1 MQRSPTREHYGAIT
15 ALYIVTLYIEILSV
29 VDKYINMLL
38 SYKPI
43 RGSSG
48 AMHSSMY
55 LSTIDA
61 SPDGLHIL
69 SFACQRGPS
78 RGQLT
83 KWILLLFI
91 YCQDWHGQLLP
102 ILVFFTRCISTPW
115 IFAFYG
121 FSAVSNMDNHLK
133 DPLRYWESFNFSIY
147 MTLTEG
153 VLKWSVNLL
162 IMLLML
168 SKRGIRRC
176 RRTCWTSP
184 RELDLSI
191 SSDLL
196 DGSPLFLS
204 TPDHHTL
211 VWRIFLC
218 ALSPLFYPLSKRFPE
233 VLGRDCFDMSR
244 GFLSLPYF

>member
-1 MQRSPTREHYGAIT
+1 MHVFINGLRVSRKVYIYFPSLVSSTLQGVGWRGGFSCCLSPAKSGTVGFCP
-15 ALYIVTLYIEILSV
+15 
-29 VDKYINMLL
+29 LL
-38 SYKPI
+38 I
-43 RGSSG
+43 
-48 AMHSSMY
+48 
-55 LSTIDA
+55 I
-61 SPDGLHIL
+61 
-69 SFACQRGPS
+69 
-78 RGQLT
+78 
-83 KWILLLFI
+83 
-91 YCQDWHGQLLP
+91 
-102 ILVFFTRCISTPW
+102 FTRCISTPW

-204 TPDHHTL
+204 TPDYHTL